1 MNYDHFGLARI
12 LHVIGVVIWIGGVA
26 FVTTVL
32 IPAIRKTQTPENRL
46 HLFEILEGKF
56 SFQAKFTTLLTG
68 ATGFYML
75 HVMDAWSTAD
85 WWIYLMIF
93 VWAIF
98 TVVLFVLEPLF
109 LDKWFHKQATENSEK
124 SFLVLQIMHIVLLIV
139 SLLAIFG
146 GIGGVHGFFF

>member
-1 MNYDHFGLARI
+1 
-12 LHVIGVVIWIGGVA
+12 
-26 FVTTVL
+26 
-32 IPAIRKTQTPENRL
+32 
-46 HLFEILEGKF
+46 
-56 SFQAKFTTLLTG
+56 
-68 ATGFYML
+68 
-75 HVMDAWSTAD
+75 
-85 WWIYLMIF
+85 LMIF

-109 LDKWFHKQATENSEK
+109 LHKWFHKQATENSEK